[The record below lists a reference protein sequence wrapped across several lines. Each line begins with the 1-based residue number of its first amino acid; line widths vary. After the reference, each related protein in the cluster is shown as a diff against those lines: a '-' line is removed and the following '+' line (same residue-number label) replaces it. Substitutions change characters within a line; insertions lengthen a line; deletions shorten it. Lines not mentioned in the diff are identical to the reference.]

1 MRALIIGGYGFVG
14 RHLAAHLVKCG
25 DDIAVTYRPD
35 PKDKTQK
42 LEDLTNRTPIPRTAQ
57 QLALDITDKAAVAS
71 VMTLLQPDAVY
82 HLAAISSVA
91 QAENELALASGINIE
106 GTLNVLEAIR
116 NHSPKSRFLFVSS
129 AEIYGEPR
137 PGSFPLTEAAE
148 LRPVNVY
155 GWTKAAADLAVYR
168 YHAAYGMHTVR
179 MRSFPH
185 LGPGQSDRFA
195 LSSFAK
201 QVAAIKLGKA
211 APQIKVGN
219 LDVKRDYTDVLDV
232 VIGYREALENG
243 KPGEAYNIC
252 SGEPRSMSDL
262 LQLIIKRGGV
272 EVEVTQDPARMRS
285 VDVALEYGSNQKAL
299 KDFGWRPRV
308 DIEASIDTLL
318 AYWLEA
324 LASS

>member
-1 MRALIIGGYGFVG
+1 MKTLIIGGYGFVG

-25 DDIAVTYRPD
+25 DDIAITYRPD
-35 PKDKTQK
+35 PNDKTQK
-42 LEDLTNRTPIPRTAQ
+42 LEDPTNRTPIPRTAQ
-57 QLALDITDKAAVAS
+57 QLALDVTDRAAVES
-71 VMTLLQPDAVY
+71 VISLLQPHAIY

-91 QAENELALASGINIE
+91 QAENELQLATDTNIN
-106 GTLNVLEAIR
+106 GTINVLEAIR

-137 PGSFPLTEAAE
+137 PGSLPLAETAE

-155 GWTKAAADLAVYR
+155 GWTKAAADLAVFR
-168 YHAAYGMHTVR
+168 YHKAYGLHTVR

-185 LGPGQSDRFA
+185 LGPGQSERFA

-201 QVAAIKLGKA
+201 QIAAIKLEQ
-211 APQIKVGN
+211 APPQLKVGN
-219 LDVKRDYTDVLDV
+219 LEVKRDYTDVLDV

-243 KPGEAYNIC
+243 KPGESYNIC
-252 SGEPRSMSDL
+252 TGEPRSMSDL
-262 LQLIIKRGGV
+262 LQLMIKRAGV
-272 EVEVTQDPARMRS
+272 EVEIVQDPTRMRA
-285 VDVALEYGSNQKAL
+285 VDVVLEYGNNQKAL
-299 KDFGWRPRV
+299 KDFGWKPRV

-324 LASS
+324 LA